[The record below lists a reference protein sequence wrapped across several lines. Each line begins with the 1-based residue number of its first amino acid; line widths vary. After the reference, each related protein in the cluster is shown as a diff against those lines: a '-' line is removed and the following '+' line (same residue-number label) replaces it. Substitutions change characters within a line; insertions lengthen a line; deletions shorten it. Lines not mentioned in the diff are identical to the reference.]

1 MEVRMTTKTTKPYPE
16 TPTHAEVKKAVR
28 ELRKFKDFSNYQRNA
43 TTINKVLNWVEI
55 IPHGF

>member
-1 MEVRMTTKTTKPYPE
+1 MTTKTTKPYPE